1 MKKVPRS
8 FLIFSPGSFL
18 FLCTF
23 FLITA
28 VMAFSPAA
36 VSCAEE
42 LRPES
47 QVTQG
52 APQENHTVGNSKEA
66 VPESADQVPSY
77 GAVLVTLDGPKDAK
91 WSLNGEGAYE
101 SGLTV
106 DSLPVGTH
114 SVSFSEVAD
123 WTAPAAQDVTVVK
136 DETASVSAA
145 YVRHVG
151 SVSVTIDG
159 PKDAKW
165 SLNGEGAYESRYK
178 IDSVPAGSYKIGFS
192 EVSDWTAPAAQDVT
206 VVKDETSS
214 VSAAYVRHVGSVSV
228 TLDGPKDAKWSLNG
242 EGAYESGQTVD
253 ALPVGT
259 HKVSFS
265 EVADWTAPGAQEV
278 VVVKDETASA
288 SAAYVRH
295 VGSVSVTLEG
305 PKDARWSLNGEGTYE
320 SEYKVDSVPT
330 GAHKVEFAQ
339 VENWTAPAPQE
350 ITVAKDRTISIGVSY
365 VRHVGS
371 VSVTIEGP
379 KDAKWSLN
387 GEGAYESRYKIDSVP
402 TGSYK
407 ISFSEVADWTA
418 PAAQDVPVVKDETAA
433 VSAAY
438 VRHVGSVSVTID
450 GPKDAKWTLNGEGA
464 YESGYTVDSV
474 PTGTHKVS
482 FSEIADWTAPA
493 AQDVPVVKDETAAVS
508 AAYVRH
514 VGSVSVII
522 DGAKDAKWSL
532 NGEGAYESG
541 YTVDSVPTGS
551 HKFTFSEVT
560 DWTAP
565 ASHDVPV
572 VKDETA
578 SVSAAYVRHVGSVS
592 VIIDGPKDAKWSL
605 NGEGAYESGQTVDA
619 LPVGTHK
626 VGFSEIADWTA
637 PAAQDVPVVKDE
649 TATVS
654 AAYVR
659 HVGSVSVTLDGPKD
673 VKWSMNGEG
682 AYESGHTV
690 DSVPTGTHKVSFSEA
705 VDWTAPAAQDVAVV
719 KDETAAVSAAYVRH
733 VGSVS
738 VTLDGPKDAKWSLNG
753 EGAYESGQTVD
764 ALPVGTHKV
773 SFSEVADWTAPAAQD
788 VSVVKDETA
797 SVSAAYVRHVG
808 SVSVTLDGPKDA
820 KWSLNGEGA
829 YESGYTLD
837 SVPTG
842 SYKISFSEVAD
853 WTAPES
859 QDVTVVKDETASVSA
874 VYVRHVGSVSV
885 TLDGPKDARWNLD
898 GEGSYESG
906 HTMDSVPTGSHKVT
920 FSEAADWTA
929 PTVQDVTVVK
939 DETASV
945 SAVYVRHVGSVSV
958 TIDGPKDA
966 KWSLNGE
973 GAYESGHTVDSIPTG
988 SHKVTFSEVK
998 DWTAPA
1004 AREVAV
1010 VKDETA
1016 SVSAAYVR
1024 HVGAVS
1030 VYIDGPEEARWSLNG
1045 EGSYESGE
1053 KVDSIPTGKHTISFP
1068 DIADWTTPAPEE
1080 FIVNRNATAVVSGT
1094 YVRHV
1099 GSVAVKIE
1107 GPKDAKWNL
1116 NGKGNY
1122 DSGHVVKD
1130 VPTGKYTVSFAEV
1143 PDWTKP
1149 DDTTVTVSR
1158 DGTAALAGN
1167 YIRHVGSVA
1176 VKIEGP
1182 KDAKWNLNGKGN
1194 YDSGHVVKDVPTGK
1208 YTVSF
1213 TEVPDWTKPDDT
1225 AVTVSRDGTAA
1236 LSEGYIR
1243 HVGSVA
1249 VNIDGPQGA
1258 KWSLDGKGSYDSGY
1272 VVKFVPTGKYPVS
1285 FADVPDWTKPTN
1297 TSVTITRDETAEV
1310 SGAYVK
1316 HTGSVSVTIDGPR
1329 EARWSLDGKGGYASG
1344 QTVSGIEVGSSAV
1357 SFSEVPG
1364 WTKPANARVTVRN
1377 GAASRVSGT
1386 YIRHTGSV
1394 KVNITGTKDGRW
1406 SIDGKGNYPSGWT
1419 AKNIVVGNYKILFSN
1434 VSGRVK
1440 PEVKTITVK
1449 NGATT
1454 TVSAA
1459 YTQNTG
1465 SISVTIDG
1473 PKEAR
1478 WSIDGRGSYTSG
1490 QTVSE
1495 ILVGNHTITFS
1506 YVRGWK
1512 NPADKRVTVTRGA
1525 VESVR
1530 GVYSER

>member
-1 MKKVPRS
+1 
-8 FLIFSPGSFL
+8 
-18 FLCTF
+18 
-23 FLITA
+23 
-28 VMAFSPAA
+28 
-36 VSCAEE
+36 
-42 LRPES
+42 
-47 QVTQG
+47 
-52 APQENHTVGNSKEA
+52 
-66 VPESADQVPSY
+66 
-77 GAVLVTLDGPKDAK
+77 
-91 WSLNGEGAYE
+91 
-101 SGLTV
+101 
-106 DSLPVGTH
+106 
-114 SVSFSEVAD
+114 
-123 WTAPAAQDVTVVK
+123 
-136 DETASVSAA
+136 
-145 YVRHVG
+145 
-151 SVSVTIDG
+151 
-159 PKDAKW
+159 
-165 SLNGEGAYESRYK
+165 
-178 IDSVPAGSYKIGFS
+178 
-192 EVSDWTAPAAQDVT
+192 
-206 VVKDETSS
+206 
-214 VSAAYVRHVGSVSV
+214 
-228 TLDGPKDAKWSLNG
+228 
-242 EGAYESGQTVD
+242 
-253 ALPVGT
+253 
-259 HKVSFS
+259 
-265 EVADWTAPGAQEV
+265 
-278 VVVKDETASA
+278 
-288 SAAYVRH
+288 
-295 VGSVSVTLEG
+295 
-305 PKDARWSLNGEGTYE
+305 
-320 SEYKVDSVPT
+320 
-330 GAHKVEFAQ
+330 
-339 VENWTAPAPQE
+339 
-350 ITVAKDRTISIGVSY
+350 
-365 VRHVGS
+365 
-371 VSVTIEGP
+371 
-379 KDAKWSLN
+379 
-387 GEGAYESRYKIDSVP
+387 
-402 TGSYK
+402 
-407 ISFSEVADWTA
+407 
-418 PAAQDVPVVKDETAA
+418 
-433 VSAAY
+433 
-438 VRHVGSVSVTID
+438 
-450 GPKDAKWTLNGEGA
+450 
-464 YESGYTVDSV
+464 
-474 PTGTHKVS
+474 
-482 FSEIADWTAPA
+482 
-493 AQDVPVVKDETAAVS
+493 
-508 AAYVRH
+508 
-514 VGSVSVII
+514 
-522 DGAKDAKWSL
+522 
-532 NGEGAYESG
+532 
-541 YTVDSVPTGS
+541 
-551 HKFTFSEVT
+551 
-560 DWTAP
+560 
-565 ASHDVPV
+565 
-572 VKDETA
+572 
-578 SVSAAYVRHVGSVS
+578 
-592 VIIDGPKDAKWSL
+592 
-605 NGEGAYESGQTVDA
+605 
-619 LPVGTHK
+619 
-626 VGFSEIADWTA
+626 
-637 PAAQDVPVVKDE
+637 
-649 TATVS
+649 
-654 AAYVR
+654 
-659 HVGSVSVTLDGPKD
+659 
-673 VKWSMNGEG
+673 
-682 AYESGHTV
+682 
-690 DSVPTGTHKVSFSEA
+690 
-705 VDWTAPAAQDVAVV
+705 
-719 KDETAAVSAAYVRH
+719 
-733 VGSVS
+733 
-738 VTLDGPKDAKWSLNG
+738 
-753 EGAYESGQTVD
+753 
-764 ALPVGTHKV
+764 
-773 SFSEVADWTAPAAQD
+773 
-788 VSVVKDETA
+788 
-797 SVSAAYVRHVG
+797 HVG

-829 YESGYTLD
+829 YESGYKID

-842 SYKISFSEVAD
+842 SYKI
-853 WTAPES
+853 
-859 QDVTVVKDETASVSA
+859 
-874 VYVRHVGSVSV
+874 G
-885 TLDGPKDARWNLD
+885 
-898 GEGSYESG
+898 
-906 HTMDSVPTGSHKVT
+906 
-920 FSEAADWTA
+920 FSEAT
-929 PTVQDVTVVK
+929 
-939 DETASV
+939 
-945 SAVYVRHVGSVSV
+945 
-958 TIDGPKDA
+958 
-966 KWSLNGE
+966 
-973 GAYESGHTVDSIPTG
+973 
-988 SHKVTFSEVK
+988 

-1004 AREVAV
+1004 AQEVAV

-1149 DDTTVTVSR
+1149 DDT
-1158 DGTAALAGN
+1158 
-1167 YIRHVGSVA
+1167 
-1176 VKIEGP
+1176 
-1182 KDAKWNLNGKGN
+1182 
-1194 YDSGHVVKDVPTGK
+1194 
-1208 YTVSF
+1208 
-1213 TEVPDWTKPDDT
+1213 

-1285 FADVPDWTKPTN
+1285 FADVPDWTKPAN

-1364 WTKPANARVTVRN
+1364 WTKPANTRVTVRN

>member
-1 MKKVPRS
+1 
-8 FLIFSPGSFL
+8 
-18 FLCTF
+18 
-23 FLITA
+23 
-28 VMAFSPAA
+28 MAFSPAA

-165 SLNGEGAYESRYK
+165 SLNGEG
-178 IDSVPAGSYKIGFS
+178 
-192 EVSDWTAPAAQDVT
+192 T
-206 VVKDETSS
+206 
-214 VSAAYVRHVGSVSV
+214 
-228 TLDGPKDAKWSLNG
+228 
-242 EGAYESGQTVD
+242 YESG
-253 ALPVGT
+253 
-259 HKVSFS
+259 
-265 EVADWTAPGAQEV
+265 
-278 VVVKDETASA
+278 
-288 SAAYVRH
+288 
-295 VGSVSVTLEG
+295 
-305 PKDARWSLNGEGTYE
+305 
-320 SEYKVDSVPT
+320 YKVDSVPT

-371 VSVTIEGP
+371 VSVTLDGP

-387 GEGAYESRYKIDSVP
+387 GEGAYESGHTLDSVP

-407 ISFSEVADWTA
+407 ISFSEVVDWTA
-418 PAAQDVPVVKDETAA
+418 PAAQDVTVVKDETAS

-450 GPKDAKWTLNGEGA
+450 GPKDAKW
-464 YESGYTVDSV
+464 
-474 PTGTHKVS
+474 
-482 FSEIADWTAPA
+482 
-493 AQDVPVVKDETAAVS
+493 
-508 AAYVRH
+508 
-514 VGSVSVII
+514 
-522 DGAKDAKWSL
+522 SL

-541 YTVDSVPTGS
+541 YEVDSVPTGS
-551 HKFTFSEVT
+551 HKVTFSEVT

-565 ASHDVPV
+565 ASQDVPV

-592 VIIDGPKDAKWSL
+592 VTIDGPKDAKWSL
-605 NGEGAYESGQTVDA
+605 NGEGAYESG
-619 LPVGTHK
+619 
-626 VGFSEIADWTA
+626 
-637 PAAQDVPVVKDE
+637 
-649 TATVS
+649 
-654 AAYVR
+654 
-659 HVGSVSVTLDGPKD
+659 
-673 VKWSMNGEG
+673 
-682 AYESGHTV
+682 
-690 DSVPTGTHKVSFSEA
+690 
-705 VDWTAPAAQDVAVV
+705 
-719 KDETAAVSAAYVRH
+719 
-733 VGSVS
+733 
-738 VTLDGPKDAKWSLNG
+738 
-753 EGAYESGQTVD
+753 
-764 ALPVGTHKV
+764 
-773 SFSEVADWTAPAAQD
+773 
-788 VSVVKDETA
+788 
-797 SVSAAYVRHVG
+797 
-808 SVSVTLDGPKDA
+808 
-820 KWSLNGEGA
+820 
-829 YESGYTLD
+829 
-837 SVPTG
+837 
-842 SYKISFSEVAD
+842 YKI
-853 WTAPES
+853 
-859 QDVTVVKDETASVSA
+859 
-874 VYVRHVGSVSV
+874 
-885 TLDGPKDARWNLD
+885 
-898 GEGSYESG
+898 
-906 HTMDSVPTGSHKVT
+906 DSVPTGSHKVT
-920 FSEAADWTA
+920 FSEVSDWTA
-929 PTVQDVTVVK
+929 PAAQDVTVVK

-973 GAYESGHTVDSIPTG
+973 GAYESGYKVDSVPTG
-988 SHKVTFSEVK
+988 SHKVTFSEVT

-1004 AREVAV
+1004 AREVAVVKDETASVSAAYVRHVGSISVTLDGPKDAKWSLNGEGAYESGQTVDALPVGTHKVSFSEVSDWTAPAAQDVPVVKDETASVSAVYVRHVGSVSVTIDGPKDAKWSLNGEGAYESGYKVDSVPTGSYKIGFSEVTDWTAPAAQDVTVVKDETASVSAVYVRHVGSVSVTLDGPKDAKWSLNGEGAYESGYKIDSVPTGSYKIGFSEATDWTAPAAQEVAV

-1099 GSVAVKIE
+1099 GSVTVKIE

-1149 DDTTVTVSR
+1149 DDTAVTVSR

-1213 TEVPDWTKPDDT
+1213 AEVPDWTKPDDT

-1285 FADVPDWTKPTN
+1285 FADVPDWTKPAN

-1364 WTKPANARVTVRN
+1364 WTKPANTRVTVRN